1 MVVLR
6 WIDKPDMQGGDM
18 KKIIFQGLIIVV
30 LFFATWYVLYQ
41 VDWMCIFRVE
51 KVTKNTEEKLGELLW
66 DIFRK
71 SDKEIN
77 DPFVTQTV
85 DSLITRISGKNN
97 IDRSRLKVHVLK
109 NADVNAFALPNN
121 RIVIYSGL
129 IHACGN
135 PEELC
140 GVIAHEMAHIEL
152 NHVMKKLIREVGLSV
167 IVSMTT
173 GSGGSDM
180 IREAA
185 RIISSTAYD
194 RNLEREAD
202 ARAVDYLTN
211 AGINP
216 EQFAGFLFRLS
227 ETEPKA
233 MKQLSMISTHPELE
247 ERVEN
252 ILERSRRSE
261 AFTSRPVITTD
272 TWRNLMTAL
281 KQ

>member
-6 WIDKPDMQGGDM
+6 RINKPDMQGGVM
-18 KKIIFQGLIIVV
+18 KKIIFQGLTIVV

-41 VDWMCIFRVE
+41 IDWMTVFRVE

-71 SDKEIN
+71 SDTEIT
-77 DPFVTQTV
+77 DPFTVQTI
-85 DSLITRISGKNN
+85 DSLVTRVCSDNN
-97 IDRSRLKVHVLK
+97 IDRSRFKVHLLRK
-109 NADVNAFALPNN
+109 SEVNAFALPNG

-129 IHACGN
+129 IHACES
-135 PEELC
+135 PEELS

-152 NHVMKKLIREVGLSV
+152 NHVMKKLIKEVGLSV

-173 GSGGSDM
+173 GSGGSDV

-185 RIISSTAYD
+185 KIISSTAYD

-202 ARAVDYLTN
+202 SKAVDYMAN

-216 EQFAGFLFRLS
+216 ESFADFLFRLS
-227 ETEPKA
+227 ETEPDA
-233 MKQLSMISTHPELE
+233 MKYFSMISTHPVLE

-252 ILERSRRSE
+252 ILAQSRE
-261 AFTSRPVITTD
+261 KKFTSRPLVTKE
-272 TWRNLMTAL
+272 TWEKLMAL
-281 KQ
+281 SGN

>member
-1 MVVLR
+1 
-6 WIDKPDMQGGDM
+6 M
-18 KKIIFQGLIIVV
+18 KKIIFQGLTIVV

-41 VDWMCIFRVE
+41 VDWMTVFRVE
-51 KVTKNTEEKLGELLW
+51 KVTKNTEEKVGELLW

-77 DPFVTQTV
+77 DSFVVQTI
-85 DSLITRISGKNN
+85 DSLFVRISGENN
-97 IDRSRLKVHVLK
+97 IDRSRLKVHVL
-109 NADVNAFALPNN
+109 NNTDVNAFALPNG

-129 IHACGN
+129 IHACQS

-152 NHVMKKLIREVGLSV
+152 NHVMKKLIKEVGLSV

-173 GSGGSDM
+173 GSGGSDV

-185 RIISSTAYD
+185 KIISSTAYD

-202 ARAVDYLTN
+202 GKAVDYLAN
-211 AGINP
+211 AGIDP
-216 EQFAGFLFRLS
+216 ESFAGFLYRLS
-227 ETEPKA
+227 ETEADA
-233 MKQLSMISTHPELE
+233 MKQLSMISTHPVLE

-252 ILERSRRSE
+252 ILERSRIK
-261 AFTSRPVITTD
+261 AFTSRPVITKE
-272 TWRNLMTAL
+272 TWGNLITAL